1 MRRLAG
7 VAVLSAALLAGT
19 AAIALGAPATI
30 TGDGANTFV
39 GGPNF
44 AGDAGTVAQL
54 VVTGST
60 HNVTSTA
67 NGPDGKALFRSA
79 TIGSGSTPVN
89 GTQFLAPGSYPFICT
104 VHPTTMSG
112 NLVVGAGTPQARPA
126 VALQVLDKK
135 IAKVIKKAQLRVKL
149 TATGTGSVPVEVF
162 LGKRAIAGKTQLD
175 APGSTVLKL
184 PLTPKGLKALAKK
197 KKATVTVKSSIPFGS
212 PVTVTGALK

>member
-1 MRRLAG
+1 MSRLAG
-7 VAVLSAALLAGT
+7 LAVLCAALLAGT
-19 AAIALGAPATI
+19 AAIALAAPATI

-44 AGDAGTVAQL
+44 PGDAGTVAQL

-112 NLVVGAGTPQARPA
+112 NLVVGAGTPQARPS
-126 VALQVLDKK
+126 VTLQVLDKK
-135 IAKVIKKAQLRVKL
+135 IARVLKKNQLRVKV
-149 TATGTGSVPVEVF
+149 TAGGTGKAPVSAL
-162 LGKRAIAGKTQLD
+162 LGKKEIATAGEVA
-175 APGSTVLKL
+175 APGTQVLKL
-184 PLTPKGLKALAKK
+184 PLTPKGRKALARK
-197 KKATVTVKSSIPFGS
+197 KKATLTVKSSIPFGA
-212 PVTVTGALK
+212 PVTATAALK